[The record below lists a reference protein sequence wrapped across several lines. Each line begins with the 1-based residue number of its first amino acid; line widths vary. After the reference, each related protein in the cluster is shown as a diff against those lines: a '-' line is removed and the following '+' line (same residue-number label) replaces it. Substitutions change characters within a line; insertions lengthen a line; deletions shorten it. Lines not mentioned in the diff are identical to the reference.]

1 MLMTRMITL
10 SVIVLAAGI
19 SKATPTPEPVPID
32 PGLQRVVAEKNGMG
46 VVNSTK
52 STVNSALHCSE
63 VTLLVLSVPVMT
75 AGAAFLVF

>member
-46 VVNSTK
+46 VVVSSSFGLEELETLIY
-52 STVNSALHCSE
+52 SQELDQVNSKQRLAL
-63 VTLLVLSVPVMT
+63 
-75 AGAAFLVF
+75 F